1 MIEFKTYQEGLEWE
15 RTRNIEFRILQ
26 ALFGSKKWRTANQ
39 VYDLAIDKLHK
50 DKNQVEA
57 PGQTYEMQKA
67 MLDEVIKNQKKR
79 SI

>member
-1 MIEFKTYQEGLEWE
+1 LIEFKTYQEGLEWE

-26 ALFGSKKWRTANQ
+26 ALFGSKKWRSPNQ
-39 VYDLAIDKLHK
+39 VYDLAIDKLHTDEK
-50 DKNQVEA
+50 QIEA
-57 PGQTYEMQKA
+57 PQQTYEMQKA